1 VSADDLF
8 GDPARLAA
16 VAAVL
21 QVAKASQAAMDR
33 LAELAATVMD
43 APIAIV
49 NLIDTQQ
56 HLVGQF
62 GLAEPF
68 TTSRLASI
76 DTGYCPSTF
85 FAGRPLHIEDA
96 AEDPAFADHPA
107 RADLG
112 FAAYAGCPLRDADGQ
127 LIGTLCVVDTRPR
140 RWRRVDRRAL
150 EALATSVVNELALH
164 QDIDRR
170 GRLLDA
176 FAAAPAAIAVTRGP
190 HHLVEYCNPA
200 YCALFGTVPLELPAR
215 QALPTLPDEFFSLMD
230 QVLTGGDVYRTSEAP
245 LTLTWPGEQSPRE
258 RFFDFSYSAIGRGAD
273 DELDHRGVLVVAVEV
288 TERVQ
293 TRVELE
299 RHARRQELL
308 ARASAALNRSLD
320 PTAELQALARVVV
333 PELADLSTVHLLA
346 TPVAPGA
353 DPPLPVIT
361 DRVAVAGAPGV
372 VLPPKL
378 TGLRWD
384 GNDDPI
390 TAAIRRGELVCQ
402 PVPPGE
408 PPPWSRTTGS
418 GPTFHGGL
426 RHLVVGPVIVDG
438 LVVAVVSFALQEDRP
453 LWSDDDHRA
462 LGQIARYAEI
472 ALEHGLSYQATRKS
486 AVVLQRSLLS
496 DPPTVPGLRM
506 CARYRPAGR
515 DEVGGDWYDAFHRGS
530 DQLALVIGDVVG
542 HDITAAAAMG
552 KLSATLRSLALDRCD
567 GPAAILDRLGTI
579 NTQLG
584 ITPFA
589 TLLFATLTRGDGRW
603 TMRWASAGHPPPL
616 LLTPGGVQLLER
628 VSGTAL
634 VTSKTPARGEAHISV
649 AAGST
654 LLFYTDG
661 LIERRGRDL
670 TDNLNAFVA
679 RAAAAEHNGIESLC
693 DDLLADAPTDDDIA
707 MLAVQVGDDYHA
719 RVCRPIT

>member
-1 VSADDLF
+1 VPADGVL

-21 QVAKASQAAMDR
+21 KVAKASQGALDR
-33 LAELAATVMD
+33 LAELAAIVMD

-62 GLAEPF
+62 GLGEPF
-68 TTSRLASI
+68 ATSRQASI
-76 DTGYCPSTF
+76 DSGYCPSTF
-85 FAGRPLHIEDA
+85 FTGRPLHIEDA

-107 RADLG
+107 RRELG
-112 FAAYAGCPLRDADGQ
+112 FAAYSGCPLRDADGH

-140 RWRRVDRRAL
+140 RWRRVDRQAL

-164 QDIDRR
+164 LDIDRR
-170 GRLLDA
+170 GRLLAA
-176 FAAAPAAIAVTRGP
+176 FAAAPAAIAVTSGP
-190 HHLVEYCNPA
+190 LHLVEYCNPA
-200 YCALFGTVPLELPAR
+200 YRALFGAVPAEVPAREALPGLPA
-215 QALPTLPDEFFSLMD
+215 EFFSLMD
-230 QVLTGGDVYRTSEAP
+230 QVLAGGEVYRTTEAP
-245 LTLTWPGEQSPRE
+245 LTMTWPGEQSPRE

-273 DELDHRGVLVVAVEV
+273 DEVNHRGLLVVAVEV

-293 TRVELE
+293 ARVELE

-346 TPVAPGA
+346 TPVAPRA

-378 TGLRWD
+378 TGLKWD

-390 TAAIRRGELVCQ
+390 TTAIRRGDLYRQ
-402 PVPPGE
+402 PISSE
-408 PPPWSRTTGS
+408 PPSWSQATGS
-418 GPTFHGGL
+418 VPTFRGGL
-426 RHLVVGPVIVDG
+426 RHLLVAPVLVDG
-438 LVVAVVSFALQEDRP
+438 LVVAVVSFALQQDRP
-453 LWSDDDHRA
+453 LWSEDDLHA
-462 LGQIARYAEI
+462 LRQIARYAGL
-472 ALEHGLSYQATRKS
+472 ALEHGLSYQATRES
-486 AVVLQRSLLS
+486 ALVLQRSLLT
-496 DPPTVPGLRM
+496 DPPMVPGLQI

-515 DEVGGDWYDAFHRGS
+515 DEVGGDWYDAFRRGA

-552 KLSATLRSLALDRCD
+552 QLSATLRALALDRCD
-567 GPAAILDRLGTI
+567 GPSAILDRLGAI
-579 NTQLG
+579 NAQLS

-589 TLLFATLTRGDGRW
+589 TLLFATLTRAGHHW

-616 LLTPGGVQLLER
+616 LLTSCGVQLLER
-628 VSGTAL
+628 VPGTAL
-634 VTSKTPARGEAHISV
+634 VTTKTPPRDEGQICV

-661 LIERRGRDL
+661 LIEWRGRDL
-670 TDNLNAFVA
+670 TENLNTFVA
-679 RAAAAEHNGIESLC
+679 RAAAVEHKVIESLC

-707 MLAVQVGDDYHA
+707 MLAVHVGD
-719 RVCRPIT
+719 I

>member
-1 VSADDLF
+1 MPADEVLS
-8 GDPARLAA
+8 DPARLAA

-21 QVAKASQAAMDR
+21 QVAKASQEALDR
-33 LAELAATVMD
+33 LAELAAIVMD
-43 APIAIV
+43 APIGIV

-62 GLAEPF
+62 GLGEPF
-68 TTSRLASI
+68 ATSREASI
-76 DTGYCPSTF
+76 DTGFCPSAF
-85 FAGRPLHIEDA
+85 FAGHPLHIEDA
-96 AEDPAFADHPA
+96 AEDPAFAGHPA
-107 RADLG
+107 RSELG
-112 FAAYAGCPLRDADGQ
+112 FAAYAGCPLRDADGH

-190 HHLVEYCNPA
+190 RHLIEYCNPA
-200 YCALFGTVPLELPAR
+200 YCALFGIVPLEVPVR
-215 QALPTLPDEFFSLMD
+215 QAMPALPDEFFSLMD
-230 QVLTGGDVYRTSEAP
+230 QVLAGGEVYRTNEAS
-245 LTLTWPGEQSPRE
+245 LTMTWPGEPSPRE
-258 RFFDFSYSAIGRGAD
+258 RFFDFSYSAIGRGSE
-273 DELDHRGVLVVAVEV
+273 DEVDHRGLLVVAVEV

-293 TRVELE
+293 ARVELE
-299 RHARRQELL
+299 RYARRQELL
-308 ARASAALNRSLD
+308 ARASAALNQSLD

-346 TPVAPGA
+346 QPTTPGL

-378 TGLRWD
+378 TGLRWEAN
-384 GNDDPI
+384 GDPI
-390 TAAIRRGELVCQ
+390 PAAICRADLYRQ
-402 PVPPGE
+402 PVSAGE
-408 PPPWSRTTGS
+408 PPSWSRTTGS
-418 GPTFHGGL
+418 VPTFRGGL
-426 RHLVVGPVIVDG
+426 RHLMVAPVIVDG

-453 LWSDDDHRA
+453 LWSEDDLHA
-462 LGQIARYAEI
+462 LRQIARYAGI

-486 AVVLQRSLLS
+486 ALVLQRSLLT
-496 DPPTVPGLRM
+496 DPPTVPGLQI

-515 DEVGGDWYDAFHRGS
+515 DEVGGDWYDAFQRGT
-530 DQLALVIGDVVG
+530 DQLVLVIGDVVG

-552 KLSATLRSLALDRCD
+552 QLSATLRALALDRCD
-567 GPAAILDRLGTI
+567 GPAAILDRLVAI
-579 NTQLG
+579 NTQLR

-589 TLLFATLTRGDGRW
+589 TLLIATLTRVDDRW

-616 LLTPGGVQLLER
+616 LLTSRGVQLLER
-628 VSGTAL
+628 VRGTAL
-634 VTSKTPARGEAHISV
+634 VTTKTSVRGEAQISV

-661 LIERRGRDL
+661 LIEWRGQDL

-679 RAAAAEHNGIESLC
+679 RAAASGHNVIEPLC

-707 MLAVQVGDDYHA
+707 MLAVHVGDG
-719 RVCRPIT
+719 